1 MFILVC
7 NALPKGN
14 LKKLVS
20 SALYLVKPTLSTAQF
35 SPYPS
40 AHEPFINMCCKLF
53 RTNPL

>member
-35 SPYPS
+35 SPHPS